1 MIKLTFKN
9 KYFMKSKKFLFIS
22 ACVLLAI
29 GFSACK
35 KDGAKT
41 GSDEVTTTLELSG
54 DQAISDNTNAD
65 AEYILNEAAVNN
77 NFAGNSPVGITSTMN
92 VLGCSA
98 VTVTPLQGFPKTI
111 VIDFGSGTGCTPAD
125 GIVRSGKINV
135 TLSDSLRKSGSVA
148 TMTFDNYYVGGFKK
162 EGTIT
167 WTNTSQAGIKSWER
181 VCTGGKITAP
191 GGRYWLHSGTQDVVQ
206 TEGASTPFNLLDD
219 VFSTTGSATVTN
231 SAGVS
236 RTAEITSAL
245 EKKVICANIDE
256 GSIKIT
262 GPNHYAVIDYGDGT
276 CDREASISIDGSN
289 PITFLLR

>member
-1 MIKLTFKN
+1 
-9 KYFMKSKKFLFIS
+9 MKSKNFLLGFAWVS
-22 ACVLLAI
+22 LVVA
-29 GFSACK
+29 FSACK
-35 KDGAKT
+35 KDGTKT
-41 GSDEVTTTLELSG
+41 TSDEVTTTVELSG

-77 NFAGNSPVGITSTMN
+77 NFAGNTPTGITSTMN

-135 TLSDSLRKSGSVA
+135 MLSDSLRKSGSVA

-167 WTNTSQAGIKSWER
+167 WTNTSQAGTKSWER
-181 VCTGGKITAP
+181 QCTNGKITAP
-191 GGRYWLHSGTQDVVQ
+191 GGRFWLHSGTQDVVQ
-206 TEGASTPFNLLDD
+206 TDGVSTPFNLLDD
-219 VFSTTGSATVTN
+219 VFSTTGTATVTN

-245 EKKVICANIDE
+245 EKKVICANIDK

-262 GPNHYAVIDYGDGT
+262 GPNHYAIIDYGSGS
-276 CDREASISIDGSN
+276 CDNEATISIDGSN